1 MFHRF
6 SLMDA
11 ISTGDNVF
19 YKSYKTSNIFKIQ
32 PFTSKL
38 LPVPMGIFREV
49 GDGGLKCAFESFG
62 FALF

>member
-11 ISTGDNVF
+11 ISPGDNEF
-19 YKSYKTSNIFKIQ
+19 YKTYKTSNIFKKKRV
-32 PFTSKL
+32 TSKL